1 MLPELQRR
9 ERAERSAWKEH
20 VCPWGRVDRMTFYC
34 MKFSTH
40 QTNVFKD
47 LKRGGQV
54 LLVNVFNVITQEA
67 ETQVDL

>member
-1 MLPELQRR
+1 MCARGG
-9 ERAERSAWKEH
+9 
-20 VCPWGRVDRMTFYC
+20 GRVDRMTFYC

-54 LLVNVFNVITQEA
+54 LLVFNVITR
-67 ETQVDL
+67 ETKMQVDL